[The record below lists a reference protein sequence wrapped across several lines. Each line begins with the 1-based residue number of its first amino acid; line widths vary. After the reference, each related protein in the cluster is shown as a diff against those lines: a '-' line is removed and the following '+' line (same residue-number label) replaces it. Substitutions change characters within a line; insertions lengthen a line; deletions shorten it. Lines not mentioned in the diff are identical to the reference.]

1 MKEENV
7 KEEHNAKE
15 SDGAKEKK
23 SVNNFFSKK
32 ETWIAGGVGL
42 ILGGLIVFLLG
53 VFGVPG
59 IGGNEAV
66 VSFKGGKVSKNE
78 LYNDMTKKYS
88 ISYVLELA
96 DKEILEDMYTL
107 TDKQNEEVNEQ
118 VESILSMYEA
128 YGYDEASFLEENGFE
143 SKEDF
148 INYLKLDYER
158 NLYCIEYFKTLLN
171 ADDINNYY
179 NDNVYGEINTKHILV
194 KTSNDVTE
202 EQALATA
209 NEILDKLKNGTSFDD
224 VANEYQDKVTTENV
238 DFDNFTEDSLEDA
251 YVNASKGLEK
261 DQYTTE
267 PVKTTYGYHIIYC
280 INKAEKPSFED
291 AENNI
296 VELLAED
303 LEDEDQYIRYKA
315 LIKMRE
321 EKNLKFKNKDLEAKY
336 KEYCDQVNPS
346 TDSPSTDE

>member
-1 MKEENV
+1 MEEENLKNENDAIKGETN
-7 KEEHNAKE
+7 KENKPF
-15 SDGAKEKK
+15 KK
-23 SVNNFFSKK
+23 LFSKK
-32 ETWIAGGVGL
+32 EIWLAGGVGL

-59 IGGNEAV
+59 LGGNESV

-78 LYNDMTKKYS
+78 LYSDMAKKYS

-96 DKEILEDMYTL
+96 DKEILDDMYTL
-107 TDKQNEEVNEQ
+107 TDKQNEEINKQ
-118 VESILSMYEA
+118 VESILSMYES

-148 INYLKLDYER
+148 TNYLELDYKR
-158 NLYCIEYFKTLLN
+158 NLYCIEYFKPLLN
-171 ADDINNYY
+171 EEDINNYY

-194 KTSNDVTE
+194 KTSDDVKE

-209 NEILDKLKNGTSFDD
+209 NEILEKLKNGTSFDD

-238 DFDNFTEDSLEDA
+238 DFDNFTEDSLANA
-251 YVNASKGLEK
+251 YVEASKKLEK

-267 PVKTTYGYHIIYC
+267 AVKTDYGYHIIYC

-291 AENNI
+291 VENNI
-296 VELLAED
+296 VELLAKD

-315 LIKMRE
+315 LIKLRE
-321 EKNLKFKNKDLEAKY
+321 DKNLKFKNKDLETKY
-336 KEYCDQVNPS
+336 EEYCKQVNAS
-346 TDSPSTDE
+346 AQE